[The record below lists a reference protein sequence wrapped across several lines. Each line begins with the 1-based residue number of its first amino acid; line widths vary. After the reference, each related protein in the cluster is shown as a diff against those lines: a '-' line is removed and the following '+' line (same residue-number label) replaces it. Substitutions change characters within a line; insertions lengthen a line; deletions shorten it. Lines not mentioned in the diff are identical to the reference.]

1 MFVEELQKVNFS
13 NYQHFSCVDATYTD
27 FTNTLMKV
35 VNETAPSNGIRIKI
49 NTQEWFDREIAELI
63 HACKKSIL
71 KNQSYTLTREL
82 SINLKILPGK
92 GKGNSIKLILDKK

>member
-1 MFVEELQKVNFS
+1 MFVEELPTKVNFS
-13 NYQHFSCVDATYTD
+13 NYEHFSCIDATYTD
-27 FTNTLMKV
+27 FKLMKV

-63 HACKKSIL
+63 HACKKSIS
-71 KNQSYTLTREL
+71 KNQSFTLTREL

-92 GKGNSIKLILDKK
+92 GKGNSIKLIVDKK